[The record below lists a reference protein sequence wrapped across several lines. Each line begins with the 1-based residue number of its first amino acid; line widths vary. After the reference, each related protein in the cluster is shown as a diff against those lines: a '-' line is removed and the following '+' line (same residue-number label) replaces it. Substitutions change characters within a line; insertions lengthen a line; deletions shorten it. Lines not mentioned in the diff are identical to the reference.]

1 MVDILASL
9 KKVGLNE
16 YQAGEYQMSDQLQD
30 LLQRVYQ
37 EGVQKAQVEAER
49 LIKEAQAKADDTVS
63 KAEAEAESIVS
74 NAHTKAEELKKN
86 TETDLK
92 MAASHTL
99 NSVKQ
104 QLVDVVLLKALDD
117 PTKAG
122 FSDPAFLKDII
133 LATVEAWKANNAE
146 GVIQISESMKGKLD
160 EGFLGSLGTK
170 LQGKLHVEFS
180 PAMKQ
185 GFSLSPVDGSY
196 KLSFTDED
204 FANLFKGYLRP
215 RTAKLLFGE

>member
-1 MVDILASL
+1 MGS
-9 KKVGLNE
+9 NE
-16 YQAGEYQMSDQLQD
+16 NQAGENQMTDQLQD

-37 EGVQKAQVEAER
+37 EGVQKAQAEAER
-49 LIKEAQAKADDTVS
+49 IVKEAQAKADDTVS
-63 KAEAEAESIVS
+63 KAKTEAERIV
-74 NAHTKAEELKKN
+74 NEAHTKAEELKKN
-86 TETDLK
+86 SETDLK

-104 QLVDVVLLKALDD
+104 QLVDVVLLKALDE

-122 FSDPAFLKDII
+122 FSDPAFLKDVI
-133 LATVEAWKANNAE
+133 LATLDAWKANNAE
-146 GVIQISESMKGKLD
+146 GTIQISESMKGKLD
-160 EGFLGSLGTK
+160 EGFLSSLGSK

-185 GFSLSPVDGSY
+185 GFILSPVDGSY

-215 RTAKLLFGE
+215 RTAELLFSE

>member
-1 MVDILASL
+1 MGS
-9 KKVGLNE
+9 NE
-16 YQAGEYQMSDQLQD
+16 NQAGENQMTDQLQD

-37 EGVQKAQVEAER
+37 EGVQKAQAEAER
-49 LIKEAQAKADDTVS
+49 IVKEAQAKADDTVS
-63 KAEAEAESIVS
+63 KAKTEAERIV
-74 NAHTKAEELKKN
+74 NEAHTKAEELKKN
-86 TETDLK
+86 SETDLK

-104 QLVDVVLLKALDD
+104 QLVDVVLLKALDE

-122 FSDPAFLKDII
+122 FSDPAFLKDVI
-133 LATVEAWKANNAE
+133 LATLDAWKANNAE
-146 GVIQISESMKGKLD
+146 GTIQISESMKGKLD
-160 EGFLGSLGTK
+160 EGFLSSLGSK

-215 RTAKLLFGE
+215 RTAELLFSE

>member
-1 MVDILASL
+1 
-9 KKVGLNE
+9 
-16 YQAGEYQMSDQLQD
+16 MSDQLQD

-37 EGVQKAQVEAER
+37 EGVQKAQAEAER
-49 LIKEAQAKADDTVS
+49 ITNEAQAKADDTVS
-63 KAEAEAESIVS
+63 KANADAERIIKE
-74 NAHTKAEELKKN
+74 AHTKAEELKKN
-86 TETDLK
+86 SETDLK

-122 FSDPAFLKDII
+122 FSDPAFLKDVI
-133 LATVEAWKANNAE
+133 LATLDAWKANNAE

-180 PAMKQ
+180 PAMKH

-215 RTAKLLFGE
+215 RTAQLLFGE